1 MSPPIGHIMLFLLN
15 GVCLVEKQQ
24 IQIVFGLTQQGLQS
38 TIYHIRGMYASHYR
52 GSNPRS
58 TTLEASMLV
67 AVTPLI
73 MCQIIIVSH
82 CSVIV
87 NNKTTAQRDTVY
99 GTVNVKFRSVCHS
112 QKVQSSKIQDT
123 VVV

>member
-1 MSPPIGHIMLFLLN
+1 MP
-15 GVCLVEKQQ
+15 
-24 IQIVFGLTQQGLQS
+24 
-38 TIYHIRGMYASHYR
+38 
-52 GSNPRS
+52 
-58 TTLEASMLV
+58 V